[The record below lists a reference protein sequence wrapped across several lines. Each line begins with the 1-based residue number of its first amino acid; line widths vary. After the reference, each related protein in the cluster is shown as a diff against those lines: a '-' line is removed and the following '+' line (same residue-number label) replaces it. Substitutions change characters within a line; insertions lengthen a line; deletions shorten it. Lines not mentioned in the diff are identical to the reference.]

1 MKRNAGLTLRWIR
14 RWALTGMLAWVR
26 ARRRYRLLDHAA
38 RAATRYREAGG
49 RRLAAAVT
57 YYAFFA
63 VFALALLGFA
73 TLGYVLHEPAVEDYL
88 ASNLPQ
94 LDTGAIRDARGAL
107 GAIAFISLPVIG
119 WLWVDALRSS
129 LRAIWRREQYP
140 GPLLRRILV
149 ELLVLVG
156 LGVLLGVSLAVALG
170 TTALMDWLVIDLL
183 GADAAPARWLLSGV
197 AFLLGLGINTVLA
210 VAVLT
215 ALSRLRVRPR
225 WVLGPALLVAVG
237 LEVLKTAGRV
247 FVEHTDAN
255 PAFQLAAGTAGLL
268 VFLFLFN
275 QLMLF
280 AAALAATA
288 GPSSAPGTVPRQR
301 RARRSAVVDC
311 PGQIS

>member
-1 MKRNAGLTLRWIR
+1 M
-14 RWALTGMLAWVR
+14 
-26 ARRRYRLLDHAA
+26 LDHLA
-38 RAATRYREAGG
+38 RAATRYREADG

-88 ASNLPQ
+88 ADNLPQ
-94 LDTGAIRDARGAL
+94 LDTGAVRDARGAL

-140 GPLLRRILV
+140 GKLLRRVLV

-156 LGVLLGVSLAVALG
+156 LGALLGVSLAVALG
-170 TTALMDWLVIDLL
+170 TTALMDWLVLDLL
-183 GADAAPARWLLSGV
+183 GANVAPARWLLAGI
-197 AFLLGLGINTVLA
+197 AFLLGMGVNTVLA
-210 VAVLT
+210 IAVLT
-215 ALSRLRVRPR
+215 ALPRLRVPPR
-225 WVLGPALLVAVG
+225 RVLGPALLVAVG
-237 LEVLKTAGRV
+237 LEVLKTVGRV
-247 FVEHTDAN
+247 FIEHTDTN
-255 PAFQLAAGTAGLL
+255 PAFQVAAGTAGLL

-280 AAALAATA
+280 AGALTATS
-288 GPSSAPGTVPRQR
+288 GDLP
-301 RARRSAVVDC
+301 RRSRT
-311 PGQIS
+311 

>member
-107 GAIAFISLPVIG
+107 GAIAFVSLPVIG
-119 WLWVDALRSS
+119 WLVVRCGPRCGRSGAGS
-129 LRAIWRREQYP
+129 SA

-149 ELLVLVG
+149 ERWCWSAWG
-156 LGVLLGVSLAVALG
+156 CCSKSLAVAL
-170 TTALMDWLVIDLL
+170 
-183 GADAAPARWLLSGV
+183 AP
-197 AFLLGLGINTVLA
+197 
-210 VAVLT
+210 
-215 ALSRLRVRPR
+215 P
-225 WVLGPALLVAVG
+225 P
-237 LEVLKTAGRV
+237 
-247 FVEHTDAN
+247 
-255 PAFQLAAGTAGLL
+255 
-268 VFLFLFN
+268 
-275 QLMLF
+275 
-280 AAALAATA
+280 
-288 GPSSAPGTVPRQR
+288 
-301 RARRSAVVDC
+301 
-311 PGQIS
+311 